1 MGCVVPRWERILTT
15 ETSLGIFDRDSSAL
29 PGFDDAAA
37 ANSLVKDMTVKI
49 PGRRYMTKPET
60 QGEYSG
66 SNCVREAGAQVRN
79 DPVKVGAVSHRG
91 VQQ

>member
-49 PGRRYMTKPET
+49 PRGITTKPET

-66 SNCVREAGAQVRN
+66 SNCVREAGAQVSN